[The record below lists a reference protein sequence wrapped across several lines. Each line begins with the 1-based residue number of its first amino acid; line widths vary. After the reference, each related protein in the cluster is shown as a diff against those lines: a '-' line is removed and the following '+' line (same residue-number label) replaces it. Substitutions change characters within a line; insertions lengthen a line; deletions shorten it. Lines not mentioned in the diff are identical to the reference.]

1 MTPQDVITIFERLN
15 VEGRATVDL
24 DHTCAGFAGWL
35 AEARGRLSEDE
46 IALLTSVGA
55 TLWREGFGRRHK

>member
-24 DHTCAGFAGWL
+24 DHACAGFAGWL
-35 AEARGRLSEDE
+35 AGSWDHLNEDE

-55 TLWREGFGRRHK
+55 TLWREGFGRRQK